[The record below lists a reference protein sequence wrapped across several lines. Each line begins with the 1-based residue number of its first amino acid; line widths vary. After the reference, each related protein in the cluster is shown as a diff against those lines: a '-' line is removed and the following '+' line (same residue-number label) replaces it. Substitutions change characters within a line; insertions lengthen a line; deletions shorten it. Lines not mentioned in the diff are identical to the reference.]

1 MKISINPF
9 TSSENEYIS
18 RTKKILGHRATLRA
32 LPGVKRAFANP
43 YSLFV
48 ARCDVAIVHWV
59 ENTMLDRQ
67 GRATALRRFRLYLYI
82 KAIKLISKRLIMVRH
97 NNYPHAAQHDQI
109 PRIKQLMQRYEKH
122 FDVIITHSDHD
133 PSAGYLYVP
142 HPLYSRA
149 ATTGRLVEGEYFF
162 ILGRILPY
170 KAIDKL
176 IAALSP
182 NVHLVI
188 AGKTPDL
195 AYLEKCKNLAKGKKV
210 TFITGFVSDI
220 DAANLVTHS
229 LGMIIP
235 NSDEDMVVSG
245 NYFFALSYGTPI
257 YTVQTPFTN
266 WLKKKNDPGALQQYH
281 SIESLADG
289 IANFREISARDEN
302 KVEEL
307 FGDSAVARGW
317 QLALAATGNLAPAE

>member
-1 MKISINPF
+1 
-9 TSSENEYIS
+9 
-18 RTKKILGHRATLRA
+18 
-32 LPGVKRAFANP
+32 
-43 YSLFV
+43 
-48 ARCDVAIVHWV
+48 
-59 ENTMLDRQ
+59 MLDRQ
-67 GRATALRRFRLYLYI
+67 GRVTALRRFRLYLYI
-82 KAIKLISKRLIMVRH
+82 KVIKLISKRLIMVRH
-97 NNYPHAAQHDQI
+97 NNYPHAAKRDQI
-109 PRIKQLMQRYEKH
+109 PRIKQLIRRYEKH

-133 PSAGYLYVP
+133 PSAGYVYVP

-176 IAALSP
+176 IAAVNPS
-182 NVHLVI
+182 VHLVI
-188 AGKTPDL
+188 AGKTPDP
-195 AYLEKCKNLAKGKKV
+195 AYFEKCKELADGKKV
-210 TFITGFVSDI
+210 TFITGYVSDM

-229 LGMIIP
+229 MGMIVP

-266 WLKKKNDPGALQQYH
+266 WLKKKSDPGDFKEYP
-281 SIESLADG
+281 SVESLADG
-289 IANFREISARDEN
+289 LAGHREISTRDEK

-307 FGDSAVARGW
+307 FGDPAVARGW
-317 QLALAATGNLAPAE
+317 QIALAATRNSTLAK